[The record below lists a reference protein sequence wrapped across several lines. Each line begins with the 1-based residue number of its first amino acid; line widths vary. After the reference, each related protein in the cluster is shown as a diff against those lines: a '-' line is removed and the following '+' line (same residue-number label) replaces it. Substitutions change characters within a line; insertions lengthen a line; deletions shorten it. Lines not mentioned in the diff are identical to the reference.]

1 MRSIRRFAAVA
12 IGLGALALLPVIP
25 AAASSAASIGPAVSN
40 FPPDCTLTVHSY
52 NSESVTCTARPA
64 NQTWEFS
71 QECILGHVGAY
82 STGWGN
88 PVTGDGTSNLGFCE
102 AITGEPI
109 FVIVS

>member
-1 MRSIRRFAAVA
+1 MHPSVPSSTYQF
-12 IGLGALALLPVIP
+12 GAYVNVWAGRVQL
-25 AAASSAASIGPAVSN
+25 SR
-40 FPPDCTLTVHSY
+40 DCTLTVHSY

-64 NQTWEFS
+64 NQTWEFL
-71 QECILGHVGAY
+71 QLCILGHVGEY
-82 STGWGN
+82 SEAWGN